1 MKKVKLKVVLG
12 ALSLAFFLFLGMSQV
27 GAQSATTI
35 GTGVP
40 SVKPGSS
47 GSGSST
53 ILVAPQGNFYGT
65 DDALSI
71 LANELGLLKDQ
82 LSQLTSGSPVY
93 ASVEIKYVYY
103 SNIDQSLRAG
113 ATVPNAIVEGLQPLT
128 TDAYGPVS
136 QANLVILRQS
146 AISLLTI

>member
-1 MKKVKLKVVLG
+1 MEKVKFKVVLG
-12 ALSLAFFLFLGMSQV
+12 ALSFVFFLFLGMGQV
-27 GAQSATTI
+27 EAQSATTI
-35 GTGVP
+35 GNGTP
-40 SVKPGSS
+40 TKAGST

-53 ILVAPQGNFYGT
+53 ILVAPQGSFYGT

-71 LANELGLLKDQ
+71 LANELGILKDQ
-82 LSQLTSGSPVY
+82 LSQMTPGNPVY
-93 ASVEIKYVYY
+93 ASVETKYVYY

-113 ATVPNAIVEGLQPLT
+113 ATVPNAIVQGLQPLT

-146 AISLLTI
+146 AISLLSN